1 MIKSNQQHEDN
12 RSKGNFQLFKLGD
25 IVYTAGVN
33 SMLEQGKINT
43 PDIFNMLRRHSRGD
57 WGNIHEEDIGLN
69 EEAIKHGNQ
78 ILSVYHIADK
88 IFWVVTEHDR
98 SRTTILLPTEY

>member
-1 MIKSNQQHEDN
+1 MLHQGLISI
-12 RSKGNFQLFKLGD
+12 SD
-25 IVYTAGVN
+25 IY
-33 SMLEQGKINT
+33 
-43 PDIFNMLRRHSRGD
+43 DIILRHTLGD

-88 IFWVVTEHDR
+88 IFWVITEHDR
-98 SRTTILLPTEY
+98 SRTTILLPEEY